1 MSVAEK
7 STTCKIEWHV
17 TNINSK
23 SHEIE
28 LEDGFKVCF
37 GVKTVAFQH
46 VIYLVSKS
54 SQPSVFDIGEV
65 LFTTCASPD
74 QRRRMFR
81 VTSEGPNSVY
91 SAELSELKTP
101 LTIACWISLRIMETL
116 KNYAFH
122 LEDTL
127 LTEQLWISAKNG
139 RLTDVEFQVGQASK
153 SKTFTAHRSILTAR
167 SPVLAGLFEK
177 EESSSSH
184 IIIEDMQPS
193 IFKHFLRFIYTG
205 QLRSSAM
212 ANLSEIQALA
222 DRYQIETLQK
232 LCRHPLQ
239 EMNASELTSL
249 ILSIT
254 HTPASSKL
262 DATTLFGKPL
272 HKLAHMSPLLVGADH
287 QTSNNTGSTTALDRA
302 NFFFTGNPLTPAAST
317 NSSEF
322 SFPKLTHPTGP
333 VSFHFGNRTS
343 SGNGASPVIA
353 LQAPGKFNIGSTP
366 ASACSISK
374 GKFPAISSTPSTSG
388 NSVLNPGTAFSAPSG
403 EGPSGSQMQTAS
415 MGPSTSTFTFKQPVD
430 VNSVTLKAAVVAA
443 AISRLRMVFDE
454 FLGTEETMDLNDSF
468 STDAVNVSAPPPSP
482 EPSSKKNPTFQFSQP
497 KSGVSTASSSTA
509 DPSFPTTAKKGR
521 CSKVP
526 DKSPRSSALQ
536 TPVTPLV
543 DGIKLECPSL
553 RSSNQFAEVDDSRSN
568 TCSPTSMSRIQNDT
582 SRHQS
587 ASETRKHFAQSKLLG
602 LPILQMPHLHNCE
615 KGTKTL

>member
-1 MSVAEK
+1 MSVLEK

-17 TNINSK
+17 ANINSK

-46 VIYLVSKS
+46 IIYLVSKS

-65 LFTTCASPD
+65 LFTTCSSPD

-81 VTSEGPNSVY
+81 LSSEGPNSVY
-91 SAELSELKTP
+91 SAELTELKTP
-101 LTIACWISLRIMETL
+101 LTIACWISLRIVESV
-116 KNYAFH
+116 KNYAFQ

-139 RLTDVEFQVGQASK
+139 RLTDVEFQVGQVSK

-205 QLRSSAM
+205 QLRASAM
-212 ANLSEIQALA
+212 ANISEVQALA

-254 HTPASSKL
+254 HTPASTKL
-262 DATTLFGKPL
+262 EATTLFGKPL
-272 HKLAHMSPLLVGADH
+272 HKLAHMSPMVVGADH
-287 QTSNNTGSTTALDRA
+287 QTSNNIGSTTALDRA
-302 NFFFTGNPLTPAAST
+302 NYFFTGNPLTPAAST
-317 NSSEF
+317 NTSEF
-322 SFPKLTHPTGP
+322 SFPKMSHATGP

-353 LQAPGKFNIGSTP
+353 LQAP
-366 ASACSISK
+366 
-374 GKFPAISSTPSTSG
+374 AISSTPSTSG
-388 NSVLNPGTAFSAPSG
+388 NSAFTPGTVFSAPSG
-403 EGPSGSQMQTAS
+403 EGPSGSQIQTAS

-482 EPSSKKNPTFQFSQP
+482 EPNSKMNPTIQFSQP
-497 KSGVSTASSSTA
+497 KLVVSTTSSSTS
-509 DPSFPTTAKKGR
+509 DSSGVCLPTTSKKGK
-521 CSKVP
+521 CTKVP
-526 DKSPRSSALQ
+526 EKSPYSSA
-536 TPVTPLV
+536 PATPLD
-543 DGIKLECPSL
+543 DGIKLEFPCL
-553 RSSNQFAEVDDSRSN
+553 HSSNQFAESDNSRSN
-568 TCSPTSMSRIQNDT
+568 TYSPTSISRVQDDI

-587 ASETRKHFAQSKLLG
+587 ASETRKHFAQSKSLG
-602 LPILQMPHLHNCE
+602 LPILQMPHLTNRENRLRESLSSE
-615 KGTKTL
+615 KTEGTKTL

>member
-1 MSVAEK
+1 
-7 STTCKIEWHV
+7 
-17 TNINSK
+17 
-23 SHEIE
+23 
-28 LEDGFKVCF
+28 
-37 GVKTVAFQH
+37 
-46 VIYLVSKS
+46 
-54 SQPSVFDIGEV
+54 
-65 LFTTCASPD
+65 
-74 QRRRMFR
+74 MFR
-81 VTSEGPNSVY
+81 VSSEGPNSVY
-91 SAELSELKTP
+91 SAELTELKTP
-101 LTIACWISLRIMETL
+101 LTIACWISLRIVESV
-116 KNYAFH
+116 KNYAFQ

-139 RLTDVEFQVGQASK
+139 RLTDVEFQVGQVSK

-205 QLRSSAM
+205 QLRASAM
-212 ANLSEIQALA
+212 ANLSEVQALA

-254 HTPASSKL
+254 HTPASTKL
-262 DATTLFGKPL
+262 EATTLFGKPL
-272 HKLAHMSPLLVGADH
+272 HKLAHMSPMVVGADH
-287 QTSNNTGSTTALDRA
+287 QTSNNIGSTTALDRA
-302 NFFFTGNPLTPAAST
+302 NYFFTGNPLTPAAST
-317 NSSEF
+317 NTSEF
-322 SFPKLTHPTGP
+322 SFPKMSHATGP

-353 LQAPGKFNIGSTP
+353 LQAP
-366 ASACSISK
+366 
-374 GKFPAISSTPSTSG
+374 AISSTPSTSG
-388 NSVLNPGTAFSAPSG
+388 NTAFTPGTVFSAPSG
-403 EGPSGSQMQTAS
+403 EGPSGSQIQTAS

-482 EPSSKKNPTFQFSQP
+482 EPNSKMNPTIPFSQP
-497 KSGVSTASSSTA
+497 KLVVSTASSSTS
-509 DPSFPTTAKKGR
+509 DSSGVCLPTTAKKGR
-521 CSKVP
+521 CTKVP
-526 DKSPRSSALQ
+526 EKSPNSSA
-536 TPVTPLV
+536 PVTPLD
-543 DGIKLECPSL
+543 DGIKLEFPCL
-553 RSSNQFAEVDDSRSN
+553 HSSNQFTEADNSRSN
-568 TCSPTSMSRIQNDT
+568 TYSPTSISRQNDI

-587 ASETRKHFAQSKLLG
+587 ASETRKHFAQSKSLG
-602 LPILQMPHLHNCE
+602 LPILQMPHLTNRENRLRESLSSE
-615 KGTKTL
+615 KTEGTKTL